1 MTPRSREILH
11 EIVDAYIA
19 TGEPVASRSI
29 AKHWAANLSAAS
41 IRNAMADLD
50 DEGYLNQPHTS
61 AGRIPTEKAFQ
72 SYVDSLGVR
81 KIVAQEIER
90 LRGELKRLETV
101 EERVGFTSRLL
112 TEMTR
117 GMGIAATMPMT
128 SPALDQVELVAL
140 PDRRVLMVV
149 MTRDH
154 QVRNKVV
161 TLEEDL
167 SSIELSSIRNY
178 INRNFAGWLLEDV
191 RRELSQRLAQAAAT
205 YDEILRKLTLLYSK
219 GLLDVEAGP
228 EVHMEGASNLFMVD
242 LRLTHDKMRELLRAL
257 EEKKRVVELLDRF
270 MEQPAGEVGVRVG
283 LGEMHPS
290 MRQLSMIGLPVT
302 MPGGVH
308 AVIAVLGPHA
318 HELFPRDERRAT
330 HRPSLP
336 RPVASR
342 EAPPRECGDFVR

>member
-11 EIVDAYIA
+11 EIVEAYIA

-29 AKHWAANLSAAS
+29 AKHWNANLSAAS

-50 DEGYLNQPHTS
+50 DEGFLMQPHTS

-72 SYVDSLGVR
+72 SYVESLGVR
-81 KIVAQEIER
+81 KLVAQETER
-90 LRGELKRLETV
+90 LRGELKRLESV
-101 EERVGFTSRLL
+101 EARIEFTSRLL

-117 GMGIAATMPMT
+117 GVGIAAAIPP

-149 MTRDH
+149 MTRDQ
-154 QVRNKVV
+154 QVRNRVV
-161 TLEEDL
+161 TLDQAFT
-167 SSIELSSIRNY
+167 SDELASIRNY
-178 INRNFAGWLLEDV
+178 INRNFSGWLLEDV
-191 RRELSQRLAQAAAT
+191 RRELSARLDQAAAA
-205 YDEILRKLTLLYSK
+205 YDDILRKLTLLYSK
-219 GLLDVEAGP
+219 GLLEVEEGP

-270 MEQPAGEVGVRVG
+270 MEPHSYTEQPAGGVSVRVG

-302 MPGGVH
+302 MPGGLH
-308 AVIAVLGPHA
+308 AVIAVLGPM
-318 HELFPRDERRAT
+318 RMNYSRAMSAVQ
-330 HRPSLP
+330 HIGQAFQGL
-336 RPVASR
+336 
-342 EAPPRECGDFVR
+342 

>member
-11 EIVDAYIA
+11 EIVEAYIA

-29 AKHWAANLSAAS
+29 AKHWNANLSAAS

-50 DEGYLNQPHTS
+50 DEGFLMQPHTS

-72 SYVDSLGVR
+72 SYVESLGVR
-81 KIVAQEIER
+81 KLVAQETER
-90 LRGELKRLETV
+90 LRGELKRLESV
-101 EERVGFTSRLL
+101 EARVEFTSRLL

-117 GMGIAATMPMT
+117 GVGIAAAIPA

-149 MTRDH
+149 MTRDQ

-161 TLEEDL
+161 TLEQALTSD
-167 SSIELSSIRNY
+167 ELASIRNY

-191 RRELSQRLAQAAAT
+191 RRELSARLDQAAAA

-270 MEQPAGEVGVRVG
+270 MEQPAAGVSVRVG

-302 MPGGVH
+302 MPGGLH
-308 AVIAVLGPHA
+308 AVIAVLGPM
-318 HELFPRDERRAT
+318 RMNYSRAMSAVQ
-330 HRPSLP
+330 HIGQAFQGL
-336 RPVASR
+336 
-342 EAPPRECGDFVR
+342 